1 MKIICG
7 IDEVGRGPLAGPVV
21 SAAVI
26 LPIGHGIIGLKDSKK
41 ISPKIREELF
51 EQIIKISDVGI
62 GVVSSRQIDKI
73 NILQATYKSMEKALY
88 NLKRQPDRIM
98 VDGFA
103 LPLKG
108 IKSEGVIKG
117 DEKIEQ
123 ISAASIIAKVARDK
137 FMKLVDSIFPEYE
150 FKNNKG
156 YGTKNHIAA
165 LKDNKATLIH
175 RKYHNW
181 IKFLKR
187 ITNTITTISHNDIKI
202 SKPPALQAS
211 WTGSTDIN
219 TAAKPPNA
227 V

>member
-73 NILQATYKSMEKALY
+73 NILQATYKSMEKALN
-88 NLKRQPDRIM
+88 NLKKQPDRIM

-117 DEKIEQ
+117 DDKIEQ

-165 LKDNKATLIH
+165 LKHNKATLIH
-175 RKYHNW
+175 RKTFRPVSENLPS
-181 IKFLKR
+181 KQ
-187 ITNTITTISHNDIKI
+187 ITNTVSYKTQLSNQK
-202 SKPPALQAS
+202 KLLKALNKE
-211 WTGSTDIN
+211 IN
-219 TAAKPPNA
+219 NWFKLNA
-227 V
+227 LIR

>member
-1 MKIICG
+1 MDMICG

-26 LPIGHGIIGLKDSKK
+26 LPTSHGIIGLKDSKK

-73 NILQATYKSMEKALY
+73 NILQATYKSMEKALC
-88 NLKRQPDRIM
+88 NLKRQPDKIM

-137 FMKLVDSIFPEYE
+137 FMKLVDSIFPEYG
-150 FKNNKG
+150 FKKNKG

-175 RKYHNW
+175 RKTFRPVSENLPS
-181 IKFLKR
+181 KQ
-187 ITNTITTISHNDIKI
+187 ITNTVSYKAQLSNQKDLLKELN
-202 SKPPALQAS
+202 K
-211 WTGSTDIN
+211 DIN
-219 TAAKPPNA
+219 NWFKLNA
-227 V
+227 LIK

>member
-73 NILQATYKSMEKALY
+73 NILQATYKSMEKALN
-88 NLKRQPDRIM
+88 NLKKQPDRIM
-98 VDGFA
+98 IDGFA

-108 IKSEGVIKG
+108 IKSEGIIKG
-117 DEKIEQ
+117 DDKIEQ

-137 FMKLVDSIFPEYE
+137 FMKLVDTIFPEYE

-175 RKYHNW
+175 RKTFRPVSENLPS
-181 IKFLKR
+181 KQ
-187 ITNTITTISHNDIKI
+187 ITNTVSYKTQLSNQKHLLKELNKEINNWFKLN
-202 SKPPALQAS
+202 AL
-211 WTGSTDIN
+211 IR
-219 TAAKPPNA
+219 
-227 V
+227 

>member
-26 LPIGHGIIGLKDSKK
+26 LPLGHGIIGLKDSKK

-73 NILQATYKSMEKALY
+73 NILQATYKSMEKALC
-88 NLKRQPDRIM
+88 NLKRQPDKIM

-150 FKNNKG
+150 FKKNKG

-165 LKDNKATLIH
+165 LKNNKATLIH
-175 RKYHNW
+175 RKTFRPVSENLPS
-181 IKFLKR
+181 KQ
-187 ITNTITTISHNDIKI
+187 ITNTVSYKAQLSNQKDLLKELN
-202 SKPPALQAS
+202 K
-211 WTGSTDIN
+211 DIN
-219 TAAKPPNA
+219 NWFKLNA
-227 V
+227 LIK

>member
-26 LPIGHGIIGLKDSKK
+26 LPINHGIIGLKDSKK

-51 EQIIKISDVGI
+51 DQIIKISDVGI
-62 GVVSSRQIDKI
+62 GVISSRQIDNI
-73 NILQATYKSMEKALY
+73 NILQATYKSMQQALY
-88 NLKRQPDRIM
+88 NLKRKPDRIM

-103 LPLKG
+103 IPLKG

-123 ISAASIIAKVARDK
+123 ISAASIIAKVTRDK
-137 FMKLVDSIFPEYE
+137 FMKLVDPIFPEFE

-165 LKDNKATLIH
+165 LNDNKATLIH
-175 RKYHNW
+175 RKTFRPVSANLPGKEMTNKVSYRAQLSNQKHLLKVLNKEINNW
-181 IKFLKR
+181 FKLNALIK
-187 ITNTITTISHNDIKI
+187 
-202 SKPPALQAS
+202 
-211 WTGSTDIN
+211 
-219 TAAKPPNA
+219 
-227 V
+227 

>member
-26 LPIGHGIIGLKDSKK
+26 IPIGHGIIGLKDSKK

-62 GVVSSRQIDKI
+62 GVVSSRHIDKI
-73 NILQATYKSMEKALY
+73 NILHATYKSMEKALY
-88 NLKRQPDRIM
+88 NLKRQPDKIM

-165 LKDNKATLIH
+165 LKDNKAIIH
-175 RKYHNW
+175 P
-181 IKFLKR
+181 KFK
-187 ITNTITTISHNDIKI
+187 
-202 SKPPALQAS
+202 
-211 WTGSTDIN
+211 
-219 TAAKPPNA
+219 
-227 V
+227 

>member
-62 GVVSSRQIDKI
+62 GVVSSRQIDNI
-73 NILQATYKSMEKALY
+73 NILKATYKSMEKALC
-88 NLKRQPDRIM
+88 NLKRQPDKIM

-117 DEKIEQ
+117 DDKIEQ

-150 FKNNKG
+150 FKKNKG

-175 RKYHNW
+175 RKTFRPVSENLPS
-181 IKFLKR
+181 KQ
-187 ITNTITTISHNDIKI
+187 ITNTVSYKAQLSNQKDLLKELN
-202 SKPPALQAS
+202 K
-211 WTGSTDIN
+211 DIN
-219 TAAKPPNA
+219 NWFKLNA
-227 V
+227 LIK

>member
-1 MKIICG
+1 MNMICG

-26 LPIGHGIIGLKDSKK
+26 LPRSHGIIGLKDSKK

-73 NILQATYKSMEKALY
+73 NILQATYKSMEKALC
-88 NLKRQPDRIM
+88 NLKRQPDKIM

-150 FKNNKG
+150 FKKNKG

-175 RKYHNW
+175 RKTFRPVSENLPS
-181 IKFLKR
+181 KQ
-187 ITNTITTISHNDIKI
+187 ITNTVSYKAQLSNQKDLLKELN
-202 SKPPALQAS
+202 K
-211 WTGSTDIN
+211 DIN
-219 TAAKPPNA
+219 NWFKLNA
-227 V
+227 LIK

>member
-73 NILQATYKSMEKALY
+73 NILKATYKSMEKALY
-88 NLKRQPDRIM
+88 NLKKQPDRIM

-117 DEKIEQ
+117 DDKIEQ

-175 RKYHNW
+175 RKTFRPVSENLPS
-181 IKFLKR
+181 KQ
-187 ITNTITTISHNDIKI
+187 ITNTVSYKTQLSNQKHLLKELNKEINNWFKLNALIK
-202 SKPPALQAS
+202 
-211 WTGSTDIN
+211 
-219 TAAKPPNA
+219 
-227 V
+227 

>member
-26 LPIGHGIIGLKDSKK
+26 LPIGHGIISLKDSKK

-73 NILQATYKSMEKALY
+73 NILQATYKSMEKSLY
-88 NLKRQPDRIM
+88 NLKKQPDRIM

-117 DEKIEQ
+117 DDKIEQ

-175 RKYHNW
+175 RKTFRPVSENLPS
-181 IKFLKR
+181 KQ
-187 ITNTITTISHNDIKI
+187 ITNTVSYKTQLSNQK
-202 SKPPALQAS
+202 KLLKALNKE
-211 WTGSTDIN
+211 IN
-219 TAAKPPNA
+219 NWFKLNA
-227 V
+227 LIR

>member
-41 ISPKIREELF
+41 ISPKIREKLF

-73 NILQATYKSMEKALY
+73 NILQATHKSMEKALY
-88 NLKRQPDRIM
+88 NLNRRPDRIM

-117 DEKIEQ
+117 DDKIEQ

-175 RKYHNW
+175 RKTFRPVSENLPS
-181 IKFLKR
+181 KQ
-187 ITNTITTISHNDIKI
+187 ITNTVSYKAQLSNQKDLLKELN
-202 SKPPALQAS
+202 K
-211 WTGSTDIN
+211 DIN
-219 TAAKPPNA
+219 NWFKLNA
-227 V
+227 LIK

>member
-73 NILQATYKSMEKALY
+73 NILQATYKSMEKALC
-88 NLKRQPDRIM
+88 NLKRQPDKIM

-175 RKYHNW
+175 RKTFRPVSENLPS
-181 IKFLKR
+181 KQ
-187 ITNTITTISHNDIKI
+187 ITNTVSYKTQLSNQKDLLKKINKEINNWFKLNALIK
-202 SKPPALQAS
+202 
-211 WTGSTDIN
+211 
-219 TAAKPPNA
+219 
-227 V
+227 

>member
-1 MKIICG
+1 MNMICG

-26 LPIGHGIIGLKDSKK
+26 LPTSHGIVGLKDSKK

-73 NILQATYKSMEKALY
+73 NILQATHKSMEKALY
-88 NLKRQPDRIM
+88 NLKRQPDKIM

-150 FKNNKG
+150 FKKNKG

-175 RKYHNW
+175 RKTFRPVSENLPS
-181 IKFLKR
+181 KQ
-187 ITNTITTISHNDIKI
+187 ITNTVSYKAQLSNQKDLLKELN
-202 SKPPALQAS
+202 K
-211 WTGSTDIN
+211 DIN
-219 TAAKPPNA
+219 NWFKLNA
-227 V
+227 LIK

>member
-1 MKIICG
+1 MNMICG

-26 LPIGHGIIGLKDSKK
+26 LPISHGIAGLKDSKK

-88 NLKRQPDRIM
+88 NLKRQPDKIM

-123 ISAASIIAKVARDK
+123 ISAASIIAKVVRDK

-150 FKNNKG
+150 FKKNKG

-165 LKDNKATLIH
+165 LKNNKATLIH
-175 RKYHNW
+175 RKTFRPVSENLPS
-181 IKFLKR
+181 KQ
-187 ITNTITTISHNDIKI
+187 ITNTVSYKAQLSNQKDLLKELN
-202 SKPPALQAS
+202 K
-211 WTGSTDIN
+211 DIN
-219 TAAKPPNA
+219 NWFKLNA
-227 V
+227 LIK

>member
-88 NLKRQPDRIM
+88 NLKKQPDRIM

-117 DEKIEQ
+117 DDKIEQ

-165 LKDNKATLIH
+165 LKANKATLIH
-175 RKYHNW
+175 REW
-181 IKFLKR
+181 APGLFLKTR
-187 ITNTITTISHNDIKI
+187 
-202 SKPPALQAS
+202 A
-211 WTGSTDIN
+211 
-219 TAAKPPNA
+219 
-227 V
+227 

>member
-1 MKIICG
+1 MNMICG

-26 LPIGHGIIGLKDSKK
+26 LPTSHGIVGLKDSKK

-73 NILQATYKSMEKALY
+73 NILQATYKSMEKALC
-88 NLKRQPDRIM
+88 NLKRQPDKIM

-150 FKNNKG
+150 FKKNKG

-175 RKYHNW
+175 RKTFRPVSENLPS
-181 IKFLKR
+181 KQ
-187 ITNTITTISHNDIKI
+187 ITNTVSYKAQLSNQKDLLKKINKEINNWFKLNALIK
-202 SKPPALQAS
+202 
-211 WTGSTDIN
+211 
-219 TAAKPPNA
+219 
-227 V
+227 

>member
-1 MKIICG
+1 MNMICG

-26 LPIGHGIIGLKDSKK
+26 LPTSHGIVGLKDSKK

-73 NILQATYKSMEKALY
+73 NILQATYKSMEKALC
-88 NLKRQPDRIM
+88 NLNRHPDRIM

-150 FKNNKG
+150 FKKNKG

-175 RKYHNW
+175 RKTFRPVSENLPS
-181 IKFLKR
+181 KQ
-187 ITNTITTISHNDIKI
+187 ITNTVSYKAQLSNQKDLLKELN
-202 SKPPALQAS
+202 K
-211 WTGSTDIN
+211 DIN
-219 TAAKPPNA
+219 NWFKLNA
-227 V
+227 LIK